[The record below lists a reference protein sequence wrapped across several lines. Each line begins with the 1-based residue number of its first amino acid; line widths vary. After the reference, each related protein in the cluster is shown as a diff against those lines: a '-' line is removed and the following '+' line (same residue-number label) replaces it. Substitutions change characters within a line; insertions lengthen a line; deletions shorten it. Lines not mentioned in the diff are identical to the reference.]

1 MLIHLQ
7 LVWIYLLVGHE
18 QKKKLSIIVLILSSD
33 ILKQEVLNNH
43 LYSKK

>member
-18 QKKKLSIIVLILSSD
+18 QKNLSIIVLILSSD